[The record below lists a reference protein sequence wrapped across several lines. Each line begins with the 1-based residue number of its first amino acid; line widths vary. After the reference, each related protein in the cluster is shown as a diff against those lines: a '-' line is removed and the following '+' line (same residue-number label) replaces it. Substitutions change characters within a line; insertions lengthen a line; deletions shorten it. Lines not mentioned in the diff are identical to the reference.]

1 MSRVPRPAPPR
12 AGPRPWPPAPGLLDP
27 RNDARCWGLAAPPA
41 KEAQSSEPLVVARGR
56 HVHLRTF
63 VPQDLAPLAVWA
75 EDPEIEY
82 LVGSDFLRAYREIYD
97 KQPAFYDA
105 VLADPTQIV
114 LMIVPNA
121 QPDRPVGLTRLFDIH
136 LPDGYASFETI
147 VADPRARRRGF
158 GVMASRLLVCYG
170 VDTLGL
176 RRFESRVY
184 EYNTLSINGLL
195 RNGFT
200 REGVL
205 RKAAFKSGRYWD
217 IIIFGI
223 LRDEI
228 EARRPTDRYQLPAP
242 TGEGRVGDAP

>member
-1 MSRVPRPAPPR
+1 VGV
-12 AGPRPWPPAPGLLDP
+12 AGDDG
-27 RNDARCWGLAAPPA
+27 
-41 KEAQSSEPLVVARGR
+41 EVEPLVVARGR
-56 HVHLRTF
+56 LLHLRTF
-63 VPQDLAPLAVWA
+63 VPRDLPALALWA
-75 EDPEIEY
+75 EDPEIEH

-97 KQPAFYDA
+97 KQPAFYEA

-114 LMIVPNA
+114 LLIVPNEEPA
-121 QPDRPVGLTRLFDIH
+121 RAVGFTRLFDIH
-136 LPDGYASFETI
+136 VQDGYASFETV

-158 GVMASRLLVCYG
+158 GVLASRLVVYYG

-176 RRFESRVY
+176 RRFESRAY
-184 EYNTLSINGLL
+184 EYNILSINGLR

-217 IIIFGI
+217 IIVFGI

-228 EARRPTDRYQLPAP
+228 EAQRRKDRYLLAAP
-242 TGEGRVGDAP
+242 PGGGRVGDAS

>member
-1 MSRVPRPAPPR
+1 M
-12 AGPRPWPPAPGLLDP
+12 
-27 RNDARCWGLAAPPA
+27 
-41 KEAQSSEPLVVARGR
+41 VARGR
-56 HVHLRTF
+56 FVHLRTF
-63 VPQDLAPLAVWA
+63 VPQDLPALAVWA

-114 LMIVPNA
+114 LMIAPNDG
-121 QPDRPVGLTRLFDIH
+121 PDRAVGLTRLFDIH
-136 LPDGYASFETI
+136 LQDGYASFETV
-147 VADPRARRRGF
+147 VADARARRRGL

-184 EYNTLSINGLL
+184 EYNRLSINGLL

-228 EARRPTDRYQLPAP
+228 EAQRGKDRYQLPAP
-242 TGEGRVGDAP
+242 AGEGRVVDAP

>member
-1 MSRVPRPAPPR
+1 MPGPRPLRPA
-12 AGPRPWPPAPGLLDP
+12 RPWPPAPGLLDP
-27 RNDARCWGLAAPPA
+27 RNDARCWGGVGAAGDGG
-41 KEAQSSEPLVVARGR
+41 SVEPLVVARGR
-56 HVHLRTF
+56 YLHLRTF
-63 VPQDLAPLAVWA
+63 VPCDLPALAVWA
-75 EDPEIEY
+75 EDPEIEH

-114 LMIVPNA
+114 LMIVPNDEPA
-121 QPDRPVGLTRLFDIH
+121 RTVGLTRLFNIH
-136 LPDGYASFETI
+136 VQDGYASLETI
-147 VADPRARRRGF
+147 VGDRRARRRGF
-158 GVMASRLLVCYG
+158 GVQASRLLVYYG

-176 RRFESRVY
+176 RRFESRAY
-184 EYNTLSINGLL
+184 EYNTLSMNALL

-228 EARRPTDRYQLPAP
+228 EAQRRKDPYLLPAP
-242 TGEGRVGDAP
+242 PGEGRIGDAP

>member
-1 MSRVPRPAPPR
+1 MSP
-12 AGPRPWPPAPGLLDP
+12 PPAPRGASQRPCPPAGLLDP
-27 RNDARCWGLAAPPA
+27 RNDARCWGGVGAAAGDGGPLD
-41 KEAQSSEPLVVARGR
+41 PLVVARGR
-56 HVHLRTF
+56 HLHLRTF
-63 VPQDLAPLAVWA
+63 VPQDLPALAVWA
-75 EDPEIEY
+75 EDPEIEH

-114 LMIVPNA
+114 LMIVPNDEPA
-121 QPDRPVGLTRLFDIH
+121 RTVGLTRLFNIH
-136 LPDGYASFETI
+136 VQDGYASFETI

-158 GVMASRLLVCYG
+158 GVLASRLVVYYG

-176 RRFESRVY
+176 RRFESRAY
-184 EYNTLSINGLL
+184 EYNTLSVNGLL

-217 IIIFGI
+217 IMIFGI

-228 EARRPTDRYQLPAP
+228 EAQRRRDRYLLSAP
-242 TGEGRVGDAP
+242 PGEGRVGDAP